1 MIVLASKSP
10 RRQQLMHRITDDF
23 IVDVSDIDESK
34 SLNLPPLEAV
44 LDIAKRKGL
53 DVAKRHPD
61 QLVISAD
68 TIVVIDNLILGKP
81 IDEADASR
89 ILNLLSNKTHKVI
102 TAYCLLQ
109 DEEILED
116 YVISEVTFNKLE
128 QSLIDEYIASGSPMD
143 KAGAYGA
150 QDNQDFLIIK
160 NISGSRDNVIGF
172 PVDEIKASLEK
183 FKKIGLSLITEALK

>member
-183 FKKIGLSLITEALK
+183 FKKIA